1 MNDQKNLALGF
12 TLNGIETKEFAIV
25 SEEFKKGVQLGLN
38 TDINFGHNIERRQIG
53 VIAKFKFF
61 QEDTLLVVI
70 SVICS
75 FQLTE
80 DTWEELLDEEQQKL
94 ILPKGFASHL
104 GIITIGTI
112 RGILHEKTR
121 KTAYEDLILPPINL
135 TKIIEDDVEIDLN
148 EEDTDTGEVD

>member
-25 SEEFKKGVQLGLN
+25 SEEFEKEVQLGLN
-38 TDINFGHNIERRQIG
+38 TDINFGHNIEQRQIG
-53 VIAKFKFF
+53 VIVKFKFF
-61 QEDTLLVVI
+61 QEDTLLLII

-80 DTWEELLDEEQQKL
+80 ETWEELLDEDQQKL

-104 GIITIGTI
+104 GVITIGTT

-135 TKIIEDDVEIDLN
+135 KKIIEDDVEIDLN
-148 EEDTDTGEVD
+148 EEDKDTGEVD